1 MSDFYDT
8 IRAPLTSLNMT
19 DQQLYEKAKFYGKNA
34 LLWRRKFIGLLPEI
48 YKRRLFERKGFTS
61 IFEFSFKL
69 AGLSAD
75 QVRRVLCLEKRFE
88 KMPLLR
94 NLLVNGEVSMN
105 KLARV
110 ASVATPE
117 NEQELV
123 TAVKIL
129 PKSAVETLVRDGKI
143 AFENLSAGTVN
154 ATAAQNQNGLFETK
168 IEVKNVPGHNSR
180 SALTE
185 RSEVS
190 FRSPHSEL
198 HLTPELT
205 ARLLVMQNKGIDI
218 NKVLTELLD
227 KRDEEIAQEKAE
239 IAENSPQTHS
249 RYIPVHTRQVLIK
262 EHGTKCSIPNC
273 NKPAEHLHHTQIFSL
288 SQRHDP
294 HYLAPLCRNHHI
306 LAHAINL
313 RIQEQREKVQ
323 R

>member
-1 MSDFYDT
+1 MT
-8 IRAPLTSLNMT
+8 NPMT

-34 LLWRRKFIGLLPEI
+34 LLWRRKFMGLLPEI
-48 YKRRLFERKGFTS
+48 YKRRLFERKGFSS

-69 AGLSAD
+69 AGLSAE
-75 QVRRVLCLEKRFE
+75 QVRRVLSLEKRFE
-88 KMPLLR
+88 KTPLLK

-129 PKSAVETLVRDGKI
+129 PKSAVETLVRDEKM
-143 AFENLSAGTVN
+143 ALE
-154 ATAAQNQNGLFETK
+154 NQNGLFEPK
-168 IEVKNVPGHNSR
+168 IEDKSVPGHNSR
-180 SALTE
+180 SPALKGG
-185 RSEVS
+185 VS
-190 FRSPHSEL
+190 LNSPHSEL
-198 HLTPELT
+198 QLTPELT
-205 ARLLVMQNKGIDI
+205 ARLLAMQNKGIDI
-218 NKVLTELLD
+218 NKILTEFLD
-227 KRDEEIAQEKAE
+227 KRDDEIAQEKAE
-239 IAENSPQTHS
+239 IAENLPETHS

-273 NKPAEHLHHTQIFSL
+273 NKPAEHIHHTQIFSL

-306 LAHAINL
+306 LAHAINM
-313 RIQEQREKVQ
+313 KVQ
-323 R
+323 EKIGEYFGQSHDYIVQLSEARINFKL

>member
-1 MSDFYDT
+1 
-8 IRAPLTSLNMT
+8 MT

-154 ATAAQNQNGLFETK
+154 ATAAQNQNGLFET
-168 IEVKNVPGHNSR
+168 N
-180 SALTE
+180 
-185 RSEVS
+185 
-190 FRSPHSEL
+190 
-198 HLTPELT
+198 
-205 ARLLVMQNKGIDI
+205 
-218 NKVLTELLD
+218 
-227 KRDEEIAQEKAE
+227 
-239 IAENSPQTHS
+239 
-249 RYIPVHTRQVLIK
+249 
-262 EHGTKCSIPNC
+262 
-273 NKPAEHLHHTQIFSL
+273 
-288 SQRHDP
+288 RH
-294 HYLAPLCRNHHI
+294 A
-306 LAHAINL
+306 A
-313 RIQEQREKVQ
+313 
-323 R
+323 